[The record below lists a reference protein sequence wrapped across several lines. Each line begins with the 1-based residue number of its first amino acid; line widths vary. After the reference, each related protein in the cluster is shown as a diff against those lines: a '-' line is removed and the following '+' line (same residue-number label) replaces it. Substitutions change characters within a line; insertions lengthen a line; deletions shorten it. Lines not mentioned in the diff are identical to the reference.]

1 MGGYAFFVYP
11 FSFRLAGKDK
21 ILRCLFPLL
30 SKLKTGF
37 LFAVKAIH
45 WNPFPPV
52 FQSYITALAVYF
64 RNHIGVGSQIVTVK
78 LWMQDRFFM
87 LLVAIIGNSFE

>member
-1 MGGYAFFVYP
+1 MRILSISV
-11 FSFRLAGKDK
+11 LLEK
-21 ILRCLFPLL
+21 IKNLRCLFPLP

-45 WNPFPPV
+45 WNHFPPV

-64 RNHIGVGSQIVTVK
+64 RNHIGVWSQIVTVK
-78 LWMQDRFFM
+78 LWLQDRFFM
-87 LLVAIIGNSFE
+87 LLVAIIGDSFE